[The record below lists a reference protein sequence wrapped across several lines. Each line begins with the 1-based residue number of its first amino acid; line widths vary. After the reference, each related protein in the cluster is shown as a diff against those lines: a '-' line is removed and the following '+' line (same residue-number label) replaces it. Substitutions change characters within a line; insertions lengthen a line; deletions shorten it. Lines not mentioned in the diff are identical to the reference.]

1 MNSFEYKYAQLF
13 DKRKYSEYYYSLI
26 ITKHPLISSFNPK
39 DKYNSQSIK
48 ICLLFLSFASSLTV
62 NSLFFTDDTM
72 HKIYEDEGVFNFVY
86 SLPKIIYSTLISS
99 LISIIINKLA
109 LTDEVILNINKEK
122 NIEDIKERAAKAKKY
137 LMIKIILF
145 FIIGFILLGIYLFY
159 IGCFC
164 AVYTNTQFY
173 MIKDTIISFS
183 FSLIIPFIKYLV
195 PCIIRNKSLQKPGEC
210 LYNLSKIFQ

>member
-1 MNSFEYKYAQLF
+1 M
-13 DKRKYSEYYYSLI
+13 
-26 ITKHPLISSFNPK
+26 
-39 DKYNSQSIK
+39 
-48 ICLLFLSFASSLTV
+48 
-62 NSLFFTDDTM
+62 
-72 HKIYEDEGVFNFVY
+72 
-86 SLPKIIYSTLISS
+86 
-99 LISIIINKLA
+99 NKLA
-109 LTDEVILNINKEK
+109 LTDDVILNINKEK
-122 NIEDIKERAAKAKKY
+122 NIEDIKERVAKAKKY